1 MSKDKKRKIWI
12 AVQVYRGIPTEMK
25 GFRKR
30 KACKKQV
37 RLWREEMNPDYDEAG
52 MFEIK
57 I

>member
-12 AVQVYRGIPTEMK
+12 AAQVWRGIPIEVK

-30 KACKKQV
+30 KACEKQA
-37 RLWREEMNPDYDEAG
+37 RLWREEMNLDYDETG
-52 MFEIK
+52 VFEIK